1 MTMIATSYSTMLV
14 IFAVGSGLVVGYVLI
29 VHKFLGKAK

>member
-1 MTMIATSYSTMLV
+1 MIATSYSTMLL
-14 IFAVGSGLVVGYVLI
+14 IFAVGAGLVIAYVLL